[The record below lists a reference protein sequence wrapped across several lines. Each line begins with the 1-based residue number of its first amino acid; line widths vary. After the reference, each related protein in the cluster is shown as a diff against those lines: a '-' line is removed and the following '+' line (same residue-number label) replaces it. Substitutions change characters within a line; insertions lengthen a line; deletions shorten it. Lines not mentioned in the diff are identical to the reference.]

1 MGTKKKA
8 GLWITWAVLWPLGL
22 WWIGRT
28 FGLNMNGHV
37 ADYIFFILLTV
48 VVAYFPIEIR
58 GTDLV
63 FTQGVLLAIFLEF
76 GLLAEVIA
84 QQIATLAFLLFLR
97 VGRKDLER
105 YPMNLLM
112 FLAVSLISGLAFFA
126 AGGKTG
132 SPEMDSFSDAI
143 PVIVYVLSIFLSNHF
158 LLFVFQS
165 LFRRSKRVFRLFMGK
180 DAWWEAVMTL
190 LMAPIAIALYV
201 LYKQM
206 GTAAI
211 VFVGI
216 PFVSLSVMLRLY
228 HSSEK
233 INRLLQ
239 RSNEVGQQLS
249 MTLEVEKTLDFFMEK
264 LPEIFNVDVAYILD
278 TDVERQILH
287 MRRTY
292 EKHEG
297 TLGNWRE
304 LKKNEGISGRV
315 WMGQTAV
322 RYLSRKQWDGHSNGF
337 LPAQSQSVISVP
349 VRRSQEIVAIIT
361 LASFQK
367 RAYERHHLMV
377 LEILANFLAV
387 AVENARNY
395 EKTKRL
401 SERDPLTNLYNY
413 RYFIDLLDSK
423 LDAGTY
429 PFGIIL
435 LDLDHFKD
443 VNDTYGHEV
452 GNQVLCQLAE
462 RLVDLVGDRGV
473 VARYGGEEFVIILGN
488 TDAEGSHAVA
498 EQVRTRIA
506 EEPFLSDPE
515 HEESC
520 REISI
525 TASIGVAEALDRSED
540 SLSLIRNAD
549 RAMYTG
555 AKQKGKNRVSLYGG

>member
-1 MGTKKKA
+1 MGNRKKA

-22 WWIGRT
+22 WWIGHT
-28 FGLNMNGHV
+28 FGLSMNGHV
-37 ADYIFFILLTV
+37 ADYIFFILLTM
-48 VVAYFPIEIR
+48 VVACFPIEIR

-84 QQIATLAFLLFLR
+84 QQIATLAFLIFLR

-112 FLAVSLISGLAFFA
+112 FLAVSLVSGLAFFA
-126 AGGKTG
+126 AGGKIG
-132 SPEMDSFSDAI
+132 SPEIDSFSDAI
-143 PVIVYVLSIFLSNHF
+143 PVIVYVFSIFLSNHF

-165 LFRRSKRVFRLFMGK
+165 FFRRSKRVFCLFMGK

-216 PFVSLSVMLRLY
+216 PFVSLSIMLRLY

-264 LPEIFNVDVAYILD
+264 LPEIFNVDMAYILD
-278 TDVERQILH
+278 TDADRQVLN
-287 MRRTY
+287 MRRVY
-292 EKHEG
+292 EKKTG
-297 TLGNWRE
+297 TLGIWRKQ
-304 LKKNEGISGRV
+304 KKNEGISGRV
-315 WMGQTAV
+315 WMEQTAV
-322 RYLSRKQWDGHSNGF
+322 RYLRRKQWAGYSNGF
-337 LPAQSQSVISVP
+337 LPPQSQSVISVP
-349 VRRSQEIVAIIT
+349 VRRNQEIVAIVT

-413 RYFIDLLDSK
+413 RYFINLLDSK
-423 LDAGTY
+423 FDAGTY
-429 PFGIIL
+429 PFSIIL
-435 LDLDHFKD
+435 LDLDYFKD

-452 GNQVLCQLAE
+452 GNQVLCQLAG

-473 VARYGGEEFVIILGN
+473 VARYGGEEFVIVLGN
-488 TDAEGSHAVA
+488 TDAEESHKVA
-498 EQVRTRIA
+498 EQVRMRIA
-506 EEPFLSDPE
+506 DEPFLSDSD
-515 HEESC
+515 HEEFC

-525 TASIGVAEALDRSED
+525 TASIGVAAAPDRGED